1 MSTEAQ
7 VADDSVKQ
15 AGWSAA
21 GEGAL
26 KGAATGAAIGSAFP
40 VPLVGTAIGA
50 GVGALVVGLTAGIS
64 AAKNQKELNAAQKE
78 QEKLLKQ
85 QDTLARREGRESAA
99 SAAKGTRAFGDTAAS
114 PGPAGGAVLPSA
126 TQFDGWHSS
135 IFGG

>member
-15 AGWSAA
+15 AGWSA
-21 GEGAL
+21 GGSGAL
-26 KGAATGAAIGSAFP
+26 QGAATGAAIGTAVGGP
-40 VPLVGTAIGA
+40 VGAAIGA
-50 GVGALVVGLTAGIS
+50 GVGALVVGLTAGS
-64 AAKNQKELNAAQKE
+64 AAAKTQKELNAAQKE

-85 QDTLARREGRESAA
+85 QDTLARREGREAAA

-114 PGPAGGAVLPSA
+114 PGPQGGAVLPSA
-126 TQFDGWHSS
+126 TQFDGWHAS